1 MLVSHRCGPQS
12 LISREPVNRSWSARI
27 ISECTSGLLQFRELG
42 LGLLKD
48 GNVRIGVFP
57 KCEEIL
63 VRGACFG
70 CVSLH
75 RVGTSQLEMGQCAD
89 RFIQN
94 NAAMVENFLKLCC
107 SFAP

>member
-1 MLVSHRCGPQS
+1 MRWTWHKAE
-12 LISREPVNRSWSARI
+12 ISKPVT
-27 ISECTSGLLQFRELG
+27 ELLQLRVLR
-42 LGLLKD
+42 LRLLKD
-48 GNVRIGVFP
+48 GNVWIGVLP
-57 KCEEIL
+57 QRQKIL